1 MLRYGFAVFFV
12 GIMAVAAS
20 HTRTSAADDPV
31 TFSKHV
37 LPILQKNC
45 QSCHRPGQMA
55 PMSLVS
61 YRDARPWARSMKAKV
76 ESRQMPPWFADPAH
90 GPFANDRSLSQKD
103 IETIAKWAD
112 SGATEGDPKD
122 APAPVN
128 WPADGWQIK
137 PDVIVRGPEFRV
149 PARTKNDVVE
159 WITYLIPS
167 GFTKDTWITS
177 LEIKPSVLEVTHH
190 ICFTFVAHRPD
201 AKYYVPNWSESD
213 RDDEGVAIGG
223 GNPPARQAVGGRSGP
238 GRQPGADV
246 GGGFNCFVPG
256 RDADDYR
263 KFNAGKLIPA
273 GTDISIQVH
282 YTPNG
287 KETVDRPLIGFTVAD
302 KPPAKRWMSYGIVGG
317 GPDFAIPPNEP
328 NYKSPPF
335 DLTFTADVE
344 LVEFMPHMHVRGKS
358 MTYHLVYPDGR
369 DQIVLSVPKYDFNW
383 QLLYQPAKTI
393 RVPKGTRM
401 YVEAYYDNSRA
412 NRHNP
417 NPERTVHLGRMTW
430 EEMMAPFFGVLIDA
444 NVDPN
449 QVIRLGRFAAIG
461 DGA

>member
-1 MLRYGFAVFFV
+1 MLRYGFAAFLV

-55 PMSLVS
+55 PMSLVT

-90 GPFANDRSLSQKD
+90 GPFANDRSLSQTD

-112 SGATEGDPKD
+112 AGAVEGDPKD
-122 APAPVN
+122 APPPVE

-137 PDVIVRGPEFRV
+137 PDIIVRGPEFRV

-177 LEIKPSVLEVTHH
+177 LEIKPSVMEVTHH

-201 AKYYVPNWSESD
+201 AKYYVPNWAESD

-223 GNPPARQAVGGRSGP
+223 GNPPARQAEGGRSGP

-263 KFNAGKLIPA
+263 KFGAGKLIPA
-273 GTDISIQVH
+273 GTDIS
-282 YTPNG
+282 
-287 KETVDRPLIGFTVAD
+287 
-302 KPPAKRWMSYGIVGG
+302 
-317 GPDFAIPPNEP
+317 IPPNEP

-430 EEMMAPFFGVLIDA
+430 EEMMAPFFGILIDA

-449 QVIRLGRFAAIG
+449 KVIRLGRFTAIG